1 MILDF
6 LRQKM
11 VTKLGG
17 WQSATNCHYN
27 VAVYK
32 AKCRVID
39 TLPEI
44 ELAKAKYKESG
55 ITGTGPTSTN
65 NNAVPAQQVLSLDE
79 II

>member
-6 LRQKM
+6 LRQKL
-11 VTKLGG
+11 VNKLGG

-39 TLPEI
+39 TLPEAD
-44 ELAKAKYKESG
+44 LAKAKFKETGVTG
-55 ITGTGPTSTN
+55 IGPTSTN
-65 NNAVPAQQVLSLDE
+65 NNAVPAQQVLSLDD
-79 II
+79 IV